1 MGRMITLSMAV
12 LMLISGPRVAFS
24 ETIRPNGSEAITPN
38 GAEAAQS
45 RGQSIR
51 ERGNRNFVSPEY
63 LPPRG
68 IPNPD
73 APARSQLDPGLH
85 YVGPADGNLRSE
97 PLFVPPGYAR
107 PMGGI
112 PNPDAPSRRQLD
124 PGLYYDGP

>member
-12 LMLISGPRVAFS
+12 LMLISGANVALS

-38 GAEAAQS
+38 GA
-45 RGQSIR
+45 
-51 ERGNRNFVSPEY
+51 SPEY

-85 YVGPADGNLRSE
+85 YVGPAGNLRSE
-97 PLFVPPGYAR
+97 PVFVPPGYAR
-107 PMGGI
+107 PKGGI
-112 PNPDAPSRRQLD
+112 PNPDAPSRKQLD